1 MVRDVATPGR
11 DSREQRVLVL
21 AGASRDARLTVTVLR
36 GAGIVGEA
44 CAHSEELLEAI
55 AAGAGAAVIAD
66 EALSPSSI
74 RRLSRALQV
83 QPPWSDFPLILV
95 TRRAASETADLLE
108 GLARAVNVTLIERP
122 FGRATLLSAVRA
134 ALRSRRRQYEVREQL
149 QKLQRVGQ
157 ALREADHRKDEFLA
171 TVSHELRTPLTAIL
185 GWVRM
190 VRGGRLDGRA
200 TDHAIE
206 VIERNSNN
214 LTQLVT
220 DLLDV
225 SHIITGKMNLTVRPV
240 DLVYVI
246 GIVIDSVRPA
256 ADAKRITITP
266 RFENGLPPLHAD
278 SGRIQQILWNLL
290 SNAVK
295 FTPGGGRVEVGLAAC
310 GDKVRITISD
320 TGQGIEPNFLP
331 HLFQRFTQADSSST
345 RAHAGLGLGLA
356 IVRHLVELHG
366 GTVTAHSPG
375 LGAGATFVVEIPYDR
390 LDDVLDARSGPMVN
404 SRSHPTETN
413 ALQGVRL
420 LTVDDNF
427 DTRELVATILEQQ
440 GAEVS
445 TAGSAKEALALLREE
460 LPDALICDIGM
471 PDDDGYE
478 LIRQIR
484 SRPRNAG
491 GNLPAIALTAYARD
505 EDRERALQAGFDGY
519 LAKPV
524 EPGELI
530 YVVAKAARRNS
541 VA

>member
-1 MVRDVATPGR
+1 VRDVAAPGR

-21 AGASRDARLTVTVLR
+21 AGASRDARLTVTVLG

-44 CAHSEELLEAI
+44 CAGSAELLEAI
-55 AAGAGAAVIAD
+55 ATGAGAAVIAD

-74 RRLSRALQV
+74 RRLSRALQA

-95 TRRAASETADLLE
+95 TRREASETADLLE
-108 GLARAVNVTLIERP
+108 GLAHAVNVTLIERP
-122 FGRATLLSAVRA
+122 FGRTTLLSAVRA

-149 QKLQRVGQ
+149 QQLERIGQ

-185 GWVRM
+185 GWARI
-190 VRGGRLDGRA
+190 VRGGGLDGRA

-225 SHIITGKMNLTVRPV
+225 SQIITGKMNLTIQPV
-240 DLVYVI
+240 DLVNVI

-266 RFENGLPPLHAD
+266 RLEDGVPPLHAD
-278 SGRIQQILWNLL
+278 NARIQQILWNLL

-295 FTPGGGRVEVGLAAC
+295 FTPGGGRVEVGLVA
-310 GDKVRITISD
+310 GEGKVRITISD
-320 TGQGIEPNFLP
+320 TGKGIEPAFLP
-331 HLFQRFTQADSSST
+331 HLFERFTQADSSST

-375 LGAGATFVVEIPYDR
+375 LGAGATFVVDIPYDR
-390 LDDVLDARSGPMVN
+390 IDDVPDTQSAPLVD
-404 SRSHPTETN
+404 SRSHSTPTN

-420 LTVDDNF
+420 LAVDDNT
-427 DTRELVATILEQQ
+427 DTRELVATILERH

-445 TAGSAKEALALLREE
+445 TAASTTEALALLREG
-460 LPDALICDIGM
+460 LPDVLVCDIAM

-478 LIRQIR
+478 LLREIR
-484 SRPRNAG
+484 SRPRTAG
-491 GNLPAIALTAYARD
+491 GNLPAIALTAYARH

-524 EPGELI
+524 EPSELI
-530 YVVAKAARRNS
+530 DVVAKAVRSNS
-541 VA
+541 GA